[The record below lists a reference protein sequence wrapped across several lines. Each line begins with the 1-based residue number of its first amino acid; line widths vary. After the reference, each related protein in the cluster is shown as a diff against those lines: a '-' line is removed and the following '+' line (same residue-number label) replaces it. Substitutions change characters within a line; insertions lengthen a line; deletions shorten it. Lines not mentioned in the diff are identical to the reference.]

1 MSSTTSKSQSTQP
14 SPNDPSEQSQLSH
27 FLSTLQYESIPPSV
41 LAHAKSSILNALGCA
56 IGGSLASSALK
67 SRAATLPFSTSET
80 STLLG
85 CTEKTDFQTAALLN
99 GIALTNADYDDT
111 HLRTVIHPSGA
122 VLCAILAYGEL
133 KRLSGKEILLAFVV
147 GVEAQLRI
155 GNSISPGHYKVGW

>member
-1 MSSTTSKSQSTQP
+1 M
-14 SPNDPSEQSQLSH
+14 
-27 FLSTLQYESIPPSV
+27 
-41 LAHAKSSILNALGCA
+41 
-56 IGGSLASSALK
+56 
-67 SRAATLPFSTSET
+67 
-80 STLLG
+80 
-85 CTEKTDFQTAALLN
+85 N

>member
-1 MSSTTSKSQSTQP
+1 
-14 SPNDPSEQSQLSH
+14 
-27 FLSTLQYESIPPSV
+27 
-41 LAHAKSSILNALGCA
+41 
-56 IGGSLASSALK
+56 LK
-67 SRAATLPFSTSET
+67 SRRATLPLSTSQT

-122 VLCAILAYGEL
+122 VLCAILAYGEI
-133 KRLSGKEILLAFVV
+133 KHLSGKDILLAFVV

>member
-1 MSSTTSKSQSTQP
+1 MSSTASKPQSVQSTP
-14 SPNDPSEQSQLSH
+14 DNPSEQSQLCH
-27 FLSTLQYESIPPSV
+27 FLSTLQYGSIPPSV

-56 IGGSLASSALK
+56 IGGSIASSALK
-67 SRAATLPFSTSET
+67 SRAATLPFSTSQT

-85 CTEKTDFQTAALLN
+85 CSEKTDFQTAALLN